1 MENTQTPTKTV
12 IRPNTKNMIKTAGG
26 GFHKDDFIGN
36 ALAGL
41 SLQQVKH
48 IAFEC
53 GVDAGKY
60 DHLNNGQIR
69 MTLGGVLRKLVKLP
83 EVPGGQD
90 YTEEQASGVAFDV
103 VNNVRDQI
111 TALANDFRNANKAA
125 DADAKAKKEAAK
137 AEKAAAKAETEQAPV
152 IDDTDSEGGTLD

>member
-26 GFHKDDFIGN
+26 SFHKDDFIGN

-53 GVDAGKY
+53 GVKVDKY

-69 MTLGGVLRKLVKLP
+69 MTLGGVLRKLVKMP
-83 EVPGGQD
+83 EVPEGQD
-90 YTEEQASGVAFDV
+90 YTEEQANAADA
-103 VNNVRDQI
+103 VNNVRGQI
-111 TALANDFRNANKAA
+111 IDLADDFRDANKAA

-137 AEKAAAKAETEQAPV
+137 AEKAAAKAVTEQSPV

>member
-48 IAFEC
+48 IAFKC
-53 GVDAGKY
+53 GVKVDKY

-69 MTLGGVLRKLVKLP
+69 MTLGGVLRKLVKMP
-83 EVPGGQD
+83 EVPEGQD
-90 YTEEQASGVAFDV
+90 YTEEQANAADAAI
-103 VNNVRDQI
+103 NVRGQI
-111 TALANDFRNANKAA
+111 IDLADDFRDANKAA
-125 DADAKAKKEAAK
+125 DADAKAKKNAAERKRK
-137 AEKAAAKAETEQAPV
+137 AQKKSRGPAARGRG
-152 IDDTDSEGGTLD
+152 DL